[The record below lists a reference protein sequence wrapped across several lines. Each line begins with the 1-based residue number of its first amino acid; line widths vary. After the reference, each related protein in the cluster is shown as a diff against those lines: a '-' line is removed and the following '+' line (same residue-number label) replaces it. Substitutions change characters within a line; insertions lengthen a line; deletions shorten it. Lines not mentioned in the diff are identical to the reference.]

1 MSALTVNLSIPFPS
15 AREAEIVYQV
25 LRVDKEP
32 SRGGVSKKLILDDNS
47 LQVLISGTEARK
59 VRVALTS
66 FFDSLILV
74 TETIQQFGPPVP
86 TYNYY

>member
-1 MSALTVNLSIPFPS
+1 MNSLNVNLSIPFPS
-15 AREAEIVYQV
+15 PREAEIVYQV

-32 SRGGVSKKLILDDNS
+32 SRGSVSKELTLNNNLLKL
-47 LQVLISGTEARK
+47 VISGTEARK

-74 TETIQQFGPPVP
+74 TETIQQFGPPAP
-86 TYNYY
+86 TFDYY

>member
-1 MSALTVNLSIPFPS
+1 MNSLNVNLSIPFPS
-15 AREAEIVYQV
+15 PREAEIVYQV

-32 SRGGVSKKLILDDNS
+32 SRGSVSKELTLNDNLLKL
-47 LQVLISGTEARK
+47 VISGTEARK

-74 TETIQQFGPPVP
+74 TETIQQFGPPAP
-86 TYNYY
+86 TFDYY